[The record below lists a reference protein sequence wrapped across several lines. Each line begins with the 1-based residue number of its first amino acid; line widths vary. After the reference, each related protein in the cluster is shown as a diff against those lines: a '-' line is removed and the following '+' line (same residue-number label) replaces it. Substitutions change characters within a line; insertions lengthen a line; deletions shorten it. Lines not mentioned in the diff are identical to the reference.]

1 MNEEQLVKV
10 GFEDGVAR
18 VVMNRPESRN
28 AMSLSMIESL
38 ASAVNRV
45 ADDKDTRVVV
55 IEGAGKAFCAGMDL
69 KGVMDDPTMM
79 GDMLRTLARVT
90 IAVRSI
96 PVPTIARVQGAAIG
110 GGCGL
115 CGVCDFVVSHPEVK
129 MGYPEVD
136 LGICPAVVAPWLI
149 RRIGA
154 GNARAILLAGGTMP
168 AERAFGM
175 GLIDRLVPESDLDAE
190 VDTLAG
196 KIRSGGPKAIMV
208 TKKWLNELD
217 GADVEAQVLRGAELS
232 AEVIQGQ
239 EAQERLRK
247 VFGR

>member
-10 GFEDGVAR
+10 SFEDGVAR

-38 ASAVNRV
+38 AAAVNRV
-45 ADDKDTRVVV
+45 DGDENTRVVV
-55 IEGAGKAFCAGMDL
+55 IEGAGKSFCAGMDL

-79 GDMLRTLARVT
+79 GEMLRTLARVT

-96 PVPTIARVQGAAIG
+96 SVPTIARVQGAAIG

-168 AERAFGM
+168 AERAFEM
-175 GLIDRLVPESDLDAE
+175 GLIDRLVPESGLDAE
-190 VDTLAG
+190 VEALAG